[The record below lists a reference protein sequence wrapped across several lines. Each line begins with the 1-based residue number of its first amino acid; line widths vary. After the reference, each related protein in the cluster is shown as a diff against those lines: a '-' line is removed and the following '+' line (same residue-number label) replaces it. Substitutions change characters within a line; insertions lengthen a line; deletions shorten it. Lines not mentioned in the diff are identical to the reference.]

1 LCDFAKL
8 SKSELTAKCY
18 HPHLVQNGRFK
29 CISKK
34 GVEMRSFLLLGATL
48 ATLGSGPSEAAGVHG
63 WSVVTGRTVGASDT
77 VLHLQ
82 IGWPGVSATLL
93 HGVTPKVDLGAIFTF
108 NYGFE
113 GDVTET
119 RPGLKFQ
126 GLLRA
131 NFFDSHRFNLGIHL
145 APGALFYFYP
155 ATTVA
160 GIAIPVGLAFGI
172 RASSLLNVGLTFDLP
187 MFVLFSSRV
196 RNGQLVVPALFGAGL
211 EYFLGHNVAFTLKM
225 GMGPIIYAGDGVA
238 NFDLQA
244 LIGFAFRL

>member
-1 LCDFAKL
+1 
-8 SKSELTAKCY
+8 
-18 HPHLVQNGRFK
+18 
-29 CISKK
+29 
-34 GVEMRSFLLLGATL
+34 MRSFLLIGATL
-48 ATLGSGPSEAAGVHG
+48 AALASGPSNAAGIHG
-63 WSVVTGRTVGASDT
+63 WSVVTGRTVGTSDT
-77 VLHLQ
+77 VLHMQ

-93 HGVTPKVDLGAIFTF
+93 HGMSPKLDLGAIFTF

-113 GDVTET
+113 GDITEA

-131 NFFDSHRFNLGIHL
+131 NFFDSHRFNLGIYV
-145 APGALFYFYP
+145 APGPLFYFYP

-172 RASSLLNVGLTFDLP
+172 HAANQLNVALTFDVP

-196 RNGQLVVPALFGAGL
+196 RNGQFVVPALFGSGL
-211 EYFLGHNVAFTLKM
+211 EYFLSRNVAFTLKM

>member
-1 LCDFAKL
+1 
-8 SKSELTAKCY
+8 
-18 HPHLVQNGRFK
+18 
-29 CISKK
+29 
-34 GVEMRSFLLLGATL
+34 MRSFLLLGATF
-48 ATLGSGPSEAAGVHG
+48 ATLGSVPSEAAGIHG
-63 WSVVTGRTVGASDT
+63 WSVVTGRTVGTNDT
-77 VLHLQ
+77 ALHLEV
-82 IGWPGVSATLL
+82 GWPGVSATLL
-93 HGVTPKVDLGAIFTF
+93 HGVTPKLDLGAIFTF

-131 NFFDSHRFNLGIHL
+131 NFFDSHRFNLGIHV

-160 GIAIPVGLAFGI
+160 GLAIPVGLAFGI
-172 RASSLLNVGLTFDLP
+172 HASSQMNVGLTFEMP

-196 RNGQLVVPALFGAGL
+196 RNGQLVVPALFGGGF
-211 EYFLGHNVAFTLKM
+211 EYFFSHNVAFTMKM
-225 GMGPIIYAGDGVA
+225 GMGPIIYAGDGIA